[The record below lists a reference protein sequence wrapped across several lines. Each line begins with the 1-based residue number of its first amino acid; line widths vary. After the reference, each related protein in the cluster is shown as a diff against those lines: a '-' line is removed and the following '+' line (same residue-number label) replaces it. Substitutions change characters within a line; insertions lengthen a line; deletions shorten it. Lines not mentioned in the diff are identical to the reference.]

1 MLFFVRHKDQL
12 AVLQFDGALGFCDRL
27 IVAVG
32 SAFFDGETVRS
43 DIDDAVIIVV
53 SVQDIDLV
61 AEGIHH
67 DHFVTD
73 HAAAEHPAGDQVHT
87 AVSGDVKQVESRLVV
102 LQVGEPETGK
112 SIPGVAEFRIL
123 TDDIFQHETVVPEI
137 LLTRGKE
144 ILRGS
149 KGHTYEQEDY
159 SYAENPALTLKEALG
174 SLETSEEATRDLY
187 LYMLLIIPALTQ
199 VAQRRI
205 EAAKGK
211 FNPTEEDLN
220 PNMKFVRNGV
230 SALLEGDPDFLRLTE
245 KKKMSWAQQDAFLS
259 DLYNRVR
266 SRQYF
271 LDYMASET
279 SSIKEDAALWKCV
292 FEEEFEDD
300 PALAAILE
308 DASIHWADDLAYA
321 LGTCLLLK
329 HNQLADQLI
338 VRIVIRAV
346 ESHMLQP
353 GPSLH
358 YGHSSHCNG
367 PCRSRGLPGHPREGN
382 NQRIR

>member
-1 MLFFVRHKDQL
+1 MLNR
-12 AVLQFDGALGFCDRL
+12 
-27 IVAVG
+27 
-32 SAFFDGETVRS
+32 
-43 DIDDAVIIVV
+43 
-53 SVQDIDLV
+53 
-61 AEGIHH
+61 
-67 DHFVTD
+67 
-73 HAAAEHPAGDQVHT
+73 
-87 AVSGDVKQVESRLVV
+87 
-102 LQVGEPETGK
+102 
-112 SIPGVAEFRIL
+112 RIL
-123 TDDIFQHETVVPEI
+123 RIKAFKV
-137 LLTRGKE
+137 L
-144 ILRGS
+144 
-149 KGHTYEQEDY
+149 Y

-321 LGTCLLLK
+321 LGTCIRSLDEIGRLGRWSFPPLYQSDILIAQGREASSDSEFVKRLLTTAYGRFQEYNSLIAGSVSK
-329 HNQLADQLI
+329 WDQDRLYTTDIVLIAMGLAEAEAFPDI
-338 VRIVIRAV
+338 PVKVTINEYV
-346 ESHMLQP
+346 EISKYYSTP
-353 GPSLH
+353 K
-358 YGHSSHCNG
+358 
-367 PCRSRGLPGHPREGN
+367 SRGFVNGILDRLIKQREAEGIIVKN
-382 NQRIR
+382 NI